1 MAVSSSEAGYCS
13 FNFVLMD
20 LLYYLSSEENV
31 YFLCKKLCANGVADA
46 DGSDLYVLLITE
58 EQIIVEILRDASK
71 RADGVILWDYHVV
84 CIQRKRGG
92 DSPCLVWDLDSSL
105 PFPSPLASYVSE
117 TIRPSFQLFSEY
129 QRFFRIVHAPIF
141 LRFFA
146 SDRRHM
152 KDPAGNW
159 IAKPPSYEPMVAE
172 DKTVHN
178 LNEFIEIRAKDIPTN
193 IGAELINDVSN
204 KKLGVVMNKNQLEE
218 FFSQVSR

>member
-1 MAVSSSEAGYCS
+1 MAVSSLESSSQFDHTLFYC
-13 FNFVLMD
+13 
-20 LLYYLSSEENV
+20 EENV

-46 DGSDLYVLLITE
+46 DGSDLYVVFISNE
-58 EQIIVEILRDASK
+58 KKQIPLWHQKASK

-117 TIRPSFQLFSEY
+117 TVQPSFRLFSEY
-129 QRFFRIVHAPIF
+129 QRLFRIVHAPIL

-159 IAKPPSYEPMVAE
+159 IVEPPSYEPIVAE

-178 LNEFIEIRAKDIPTN
+178 LNEYIEIRAEDISTN
-193 IGAELINDVSN
+193 VGAELINDVSN
-204 KKLGVVMNKNQLEE
+204 KKLGVVMNENQLQE
-218 FFSQVSR
+218 FFSQVSQ